1 MNDFGASPG
10 TTSRKDIAQATAWM
24 DYLLT
29 HDTEEIATI
38 WGDVNSRGPG
48 WSKRLKQGFASM
60 NEAYAG
66 REFAVRMAGAT
77 G

>member
-1 MNDFGASPG
+1 
-10 TTSRKDIAQATAWM
+10 M

-48 WSKRLKQGFASM
+48 WRKRLQQGFAAMS
-60 NEAYAG
+60 EAYPG
-66 REFAVRMAGAT
+66 CEFAVRVGRAT